1 MIDWEWTEVDIL
13 ESQGKWNEAKAILI
27 KSWNQNRGELKTVIR
42 LGFFCWYV
50 LAEEGPLDI
59 KGVDFDELE
68 TVLRQ
73 VTDFG
78 LANFM
83 TNEDF
88 LWCFGYM
95 ISLFPY
101 YFGDYESWEEK
112 GNLMLKRAYELCPND
127 PIYKY
132 SYLGCLPNTYGK
144 HKDEYQQV
152 HAVLED
158 RFQGEGVLSGYF
170 KSVWHRWHGN

>member
-1 MIDWEWTEVDIL
+1 MTDWRWTEVDTL
-13 ESQGKWNEAKAILI
+13 ESEGKWNESKSLLI
-27 KSWNQNRGELKTVIR
+27 KNWNQNPSDLKTVIR
-42 LGFFCWYV
+42 LGFFCWYI
-50 LAEEGPLDI
+50 LAEEGPLGIQD
-59 KGVDFDELE
+59 VDFDELE

-101 YFGDYESWEEK
+101 YFGDYEYWEEK
-112 GNLMLKRAYELCPND
+112 GIPMMKRAYELCPD
-127 PIYKY
+127 EPVYKY
-132 SYLGCLPNTYGK
+132 SYLGSIPYPKGK
-144 HKDEYQQV
+144 RKDEFQQV

-158 RFQGEGVLSGYF
+158 RFQGEGILSEYF
-170 KSVWHRWHGN
+170 KSVWNCWYEI